1 MPASLVNYV
10 YVSETLKCEI
20 RTVNN
25 NTGNGCLV
33 NWLIDF
39 TANEQFATEVKRY
52 MEWRPVGFTINR
64 QILGFEWV
72 DPGKT
77 EGIQT

>member
-1 MPASLVNYV
+1 MPTNQVGYSYV
-10 YVSETLKCEI
+10 TETTKAEI
-20 RTVNN
+20 RTLNN
-25 NTGNGCLV
+25 DTGNGCLV

-64 QILGFEWV
+64 QILGF
-72 DPGKT
+72 
-77 EGIQT
+77 

>member
-1 MPASLVNYV
+1 MPANQVGYSFVN
-10 YVSETLKCEI
+10 ETRKAEI
-20 RTVNN
+20 RTLNN
-25 NTGNGCLV
+25 DTGNGCLV

-64 QILGFEWV
+64 QIFGFEW
-72 DPGKT
+72 DDLSLSS
-77 EGIQT
+77 E